1 MAACFLS
8 WSSFAE
14 GACGLPAGLLFVSI
28 PLKFSILDSVF
39 MKNIY
44 FLWAGLLFSGGL
56 LAQESPLIIKDR
68 LEKISSAVAG
78 GPTIEG
84 FDNRVAGVKGSPYL
98 YDDWLSGKVIFM
110 NGQSMENILLNF
122 DLHNKLLEV
131 KMRHVVK
138 VGKPEDIE
146 AVEVSYGPAEIRR
159 FIPVSIYETEKKE
172 PAEGFA
178 QVLYDGNIQLLKQTA
193 LVIYKPNYRPSHDV
207 GSQDI
212 EIRKKEQ
219 LYLLEGGIL
228 KAVKRSP
235 DFGKWTKEVKAYS
248 KEHKLRAK
256 NEEDLIRMVRFYDS
270 LL

>member
-1 MAACFLS
+1 
-8 WSSFAE
+8 
-14 GACGLPAGLLFVSI
+14 
-28 PLKFSILDSVF
+28 
-39 MKNIY
+39 MKRIY
-44 FLWAGLLFSGGL
+44 FLLAGLLFSGAL
-56 LAQESPLIIKDR
+56 LAQESPLIVKDR
-68 LEKISSAVAG
+68 LEKIASAVAG

-84 FDNRVAGVKGSPYL
+84 FDNREMGIKGSPYL

-110 NGQSMENILLNF
+110 NGQSIENILLNF

-138 VGKPEDIE
+138 VGRPEDIE
-146 AVEVSYGPAEIRR
+146 AVEINYAPAETRR
-159 FIPVSIYETEKKE
+159 FIPVSMYHTEKNE
-172 PAEGFA
+172 AAEGFA
-178 QVLYDGNIQLLKQTA
+178 QVLYDGNIKLVKKTS

-219 LYLLEGGIL
+219 IYLLEGGVL
-228 KAVKRSP
+228 KEVKRSP

-248 KEHKLRAK
+248 KENKLRAK
-256 NEEDLIRMVRFYDS
+256 KEEDLIRMVRFYDS